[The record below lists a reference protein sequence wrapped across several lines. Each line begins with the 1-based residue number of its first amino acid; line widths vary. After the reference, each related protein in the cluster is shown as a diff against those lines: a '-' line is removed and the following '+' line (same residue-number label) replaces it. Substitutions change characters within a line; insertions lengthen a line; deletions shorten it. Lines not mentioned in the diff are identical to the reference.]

1 MSPREATAANC
12 LRGPAAPNVSRLHDL
27 ICSADMTDLGMPSA
41 QAQPSST
48 AHRSINECRESSDRT
63 PPKEITHC
71 SFRPASPLHGTPYNL
86 AFLLRPFQIRRVPTK
101 IGSHWHGGAGLG
113 CPMTVV
119 ARLSPLP
126 CTSTHPLDPPPA
138 PCQQEMAHALS
149 GRLLPHLQDNHLTLP
164 LTHICTCNTNQHR
177 HMAVDSA
184 FFALTRQA
192 SSVGVNTHR
201 NFSVQHRGH
210 SELGGPAVIL
220 AWLQHTTSHH
230 FGIPKR
236 DGRAQRSICPRL
248 TVFRFAIH

>member
-1 MSPREATAANC
+1 MVLLPPAANC
-12 LRGPAAPNVSRLHDL
+12 LRGPAPNASRLHDL
-27 ICSADMTDLGMPSA
+27 ICSADMTDLGMPRA
-41 QAQPSST
+41 QAQLSST
-48 AHRSINECRESSDRT
+48 VHRLTNIERAQTEPSQ
-63 PPKEITHC
+63 EITHC

-113 CPMTVV
+113 RPMKVV

-138 PCQQEMAHALS
+138 PCQQPVAHALS

-184 FFALTRQA
+184 FFALTRKA
-192 SSVGVNTHR
+192 SSVGVNTPP
-201 NFSVQHRGH
+201 NFSVQHPGH
-210 SELGGPAVIL
+210 SELGGHAVIL
-220 AWLQHTTSHH
+220 AWLQHTTSHR

-236 DGRAQRSICPRL
+236 DDRAQRSICPRL